1 MRGSSKK
8 LSQSEK
14 VHIEEI
20 IKSAMH
26 DYAQKQ
32 VKNIKDKE
40 DMAERLISIIGEYM
54 GAFLLIGYDSNGAPF
69 NIFHAT
75 SQLDADAI
83 TTALNKMIFKQME

>member
-1 MRGSSKK
+1 MKGSSKK
-8 LSQSEK
+8 LSQPEK
-14 VHIEEI
+14 AHIEELL
-20 IKSAMH
+20 KSAMQ

-40 DMAERLISIIGEYM
+40 DMAERLVSMISEYL
-54 GAFLLIGYDSNGAPF
+54 GAFLLIGYDSKGAPF

-83 TTALNKMIFKQME
+83 TTALNKMIFKQIE